1 MFLLRIE
8 HIVINADVK
17 MTQNII
23 NMTPHSVELVEWHDN
38 DVTGGQYLVTT
49 NSFPASGNTIRLKTE
64 TVNDGYLEIQEGN
77 LIPITKTVFGEP
89 VGLPEYTEGTYFIVS
104 QLVKT
109 ALPNRKD
116 LLVPAEVVR
125 DKDGKI
131 LGCLSFGI

>member
-8 HIVINADVK
+8 HIVINSDVK
-17 MTQNII
+17 MTQII

-38 DVTGGQYLVTT
+38 PVSGNPYLVTLA
-49 NSFPASGNTIRLKTE
+49 SFQASGETIRLKAE
-64 TVNDGYLEIQEGN
+64 TVKVGDIEVHEGFSV
-77 LIPITKTVFGEP
+77 PTTKTVFSEP